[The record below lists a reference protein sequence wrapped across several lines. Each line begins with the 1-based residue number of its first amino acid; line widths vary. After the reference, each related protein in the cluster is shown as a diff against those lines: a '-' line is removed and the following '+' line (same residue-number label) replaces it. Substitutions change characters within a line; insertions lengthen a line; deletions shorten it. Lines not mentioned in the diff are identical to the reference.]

1 MKISYWIGLFLPL
14 ILLWWIAS
22 DSQYL
27 YPNLGVVIL
36 FLAYASAV
44 HELCSHLPK
53 SQVHAQ
59 ILLRLLS
66 AAAVLWYFHLTG
78 LSLAAVLVIAITFTI
93 WDFYQVANRV
103 NP

>member
-1 MKISYWIGLFLPL
+1 MKISYWIGLFLPF

-22 DSQYL
+22 DSQSL

-53 SQVHAQ
+53 SQVYAQ

-66 AAAVLWYFHLTG
+66 AAAALWYFHLTG
-78 LSLAAVLVIAITFTI
+78 LCMAAVLVIAIALTI
-93 WDFYQVANRV
+93 WDFYQVANRA

>member
-1 MKISYWIGLFLPL
+1 MRRKLKIIRYIVIILWIIFYAPIKARWGTDGWL
-14 ILLWWIAS
+14 ILSL
-22 DSQYL
+22 
-27 YPNLGVVIL
+27 
-36 FLAYASAV
+36 AV

-78 LSLAAVLVIAITFTI
+78 LSLATVLVIAITFTI